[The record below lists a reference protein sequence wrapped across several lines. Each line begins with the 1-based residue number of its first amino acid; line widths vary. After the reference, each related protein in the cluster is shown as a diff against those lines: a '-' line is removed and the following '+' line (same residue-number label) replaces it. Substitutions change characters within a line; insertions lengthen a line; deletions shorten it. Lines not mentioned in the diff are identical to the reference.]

1 MLEKFEKLNIE
12 TSKLRSDGTYG
23 MFVLEPLQS
32 GYGNTLGNSL
42 RRVLLSSLPGV
53 AATSVKI
60 DGVQHEF
67 STIPGVKEDV
77 TEIILNIKGLR
88 AKMYGEAPKTIYIEA
103 EGECE
108 VTAGDIKTDSEVE
121 ILDPGMHIATLGT
134 GAKLYMDITLDRG
147 RGYVSAEQ
155 NKSYLQPIIGIIPV
169 DSIYTPVLKCNYTVE
184 NTRVGQR
191 TDFEK
196 LIIEIWTDGTISAKE
211 AVSYAAKILMER
223 LQLFADLSDEVSTQD
238 IMETKEESRKD
249 RVLEMT
255 IEELELSVRSFNCLK
270 RAGIN
275 TVEDLVNKSPEDM
288 MKVRNLGKKSF
299 DEVKSK
305 LISLGCDLTP
315 SEDSN

>member
-1 MLEKFEKLNIE
+1 MLEKIEKLNIE

-103 EGECE
+103 EGEGE

-121 ILDPGMHIATLGT
+121 ILDPGMHIATLSA

-155 NKSYLQPIIGIIPV
+155 NKDMLQPVIGIIPI
-169 DSIYTPVLKCNYTVE
+169 DSIYTPVRKCNYTVS

-191 TDFEK
+191 TDFEE
-196 LIIEIWTDGTISAKE
+196 LNISIWTDGTISAKE
-211 AVSYAAKILMER
+211 AVSGAAKILIDR
-223 LQLFADLSDEVSTQD
+223 LKYFADLSDDTDQP
-238 IMETKEESRKD
+238 IMIEEEKESSKDKTLET
-249 RVLEMT
+249 T

-275 TVEDLVNKSPEDM
+275 TVGDLINKSPEDM

-299 DEVKSK
+299 DEVKAK
-305 LISLGCDLTP
+305 LVSLGLDLTP
-315 SEDSN
+315 SDDNN